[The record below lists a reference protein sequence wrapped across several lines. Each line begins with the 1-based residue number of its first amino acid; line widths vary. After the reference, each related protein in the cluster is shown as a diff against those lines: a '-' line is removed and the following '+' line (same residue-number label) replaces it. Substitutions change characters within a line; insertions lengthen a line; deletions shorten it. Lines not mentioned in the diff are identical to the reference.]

1 MERIQCMIND
11 EPREIVGV
19 SPTMSLLHYLRDVL
33 RLTGTKEGCNEG
45 DCGACTVVF
54 RDDSGDTPRYRTV
67 NACLVYLP
75 MLHGKQIYTIEGISH
90 DGKRHPVQDAI
101 LRNYASQC
109 GYCTPGV
116 AMSLFEA
123 SYRHDMKEPW
133 QFVEQMAGNL
143 CRCTGYRPIMEC
155 VNQLAGKG
163 DDVFAQKLSDP
174 AMQVES
180 LDYSADGFRFF
191 VPNTLEEA
199 LQFKA
204 DHPEANVVAGASD
217 VGVIINKMGP
227 RATTFLALCNIR
239 ELRKMREDAASL
251 YIGATARLADIELF
265 CQDRFRPLGRILR
278 FFSAHQ
284 IKQIACMGGS
294 VAGGSPVGD
303 IAPILA
309 ATDATL
315 CLQSLKGGVRK
326 VKMDEFILGYRK
338 TSIAPDEILV
348 GFELPKVDPSARCAS
363 YKVSKRQ
370 ELDISSVAATFY
382 VETDDDNRVTVARF
396 AYGGMAAIP
405 GARAKAAEAA
415 IIGKVWNE
423 ENVEVAAEAIERDFK
438 PLSDFRASAWYRI
451 TVAANLL
458 RGFYQETLED
468 RQPKRMYRPYSTL
481 QLEM

>member
-1 MERIQCMIND
+1 MQ
-11 EPREIVGV
+11 
-19 SPTMSLLHYLRDVL
+19 Y
-33 RLTGTKEGCNEG
+33 
-45 DCGACTVVF
+45 
-54 RDDSGDTPRYRTV
+54 SGSAQ
-67 NACLVYLP
+67 NA
-75 MLHGKQIYTIEGISH
+75 
-90 DGKRHPVQDAI
+90 
-101 LRNYASQC
+101 
-109 GYCTPGV
+109 
-116 AMSLFEA
+116 
-123 SYRHDMKEPW
+123 
-133 QFVEQMAGNL
+133 
-143 CRCTGYRPIMEC
+143 
-155 VNQLAGKG
+155 
-163 DDVFAQKLSDP
+163 
-174 AMQVES
+174 
-180 LDYSADGFRFF
+180 
-191 VPNTLEEA
+191 
-199 LQFKA
+199 
-204 DHPEANVVAGASD
+204 
-217 VGVIINKMGP
+217 
-227 RATTFLALCNIR
+227 
-239 ELRKMREDAASL
+239 L

-348 GFELPKVDPSARCAS
+348 GFELPKMDPSARCAS